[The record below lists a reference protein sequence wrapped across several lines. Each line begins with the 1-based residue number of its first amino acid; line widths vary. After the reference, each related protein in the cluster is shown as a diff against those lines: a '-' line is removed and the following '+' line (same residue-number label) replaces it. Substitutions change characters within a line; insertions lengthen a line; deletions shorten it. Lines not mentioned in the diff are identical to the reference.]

1 MSSERARPAI
11 LVGLIGVALAV
22 AYVATVRVAGSR
34 DLLVRRPLLDGVV
47 PVQAYRWVSP
57 PAALRAQNKR
67 PASGTFAIPLA
78 PRTGSPAKV
87 FTTSDFQAS
96 LAIAQGAIKPPNGAT
111 SATLTITPLSARG
124 FPAGAGEALVAGNVY
139 RYRVTLQPGGA
150 AVTKFLVPGQVVLL
164 YPLPPKLTGYHHD
177 VLYSPDG
184 RSWTKLQS
192 IDSPT
197 QQLVQADADAPG
209 YFAAGQTLEVKA
221 GGGGRS
227 WGNLIVTVVVVAIV
241 AAIVIAIVVS
251 EIRLRSRRA
260 EGEWR
265 EAERQGGAGAAGRA
279 RADRRRRDRRRRP

>member
-1 MSSERARPAI
+1 M
-11 LVGLIGVALAV
+11 
-22 AYVATVRVAGSR
+22 
-34 DLLVRRPLLDGVV
+34 
-47 PVQAYRWVSP
+47 
-57 PAALRAQNKR
+57 
-67 PASGTFAIPLA
+67 
-78 PRTGSPAKV
+78 
-87 FTTSDFQAS
+87 
-96 LAIAQGAIKPPNGAT
+96 
-111 SATLTITPLSARG
+111 
-124 FPAGAGEALVAGNVY
+124 
-139 RYRVTLQPGGA
+139 
-150 AVTKFLVPGQVVLL
+150 PGQVVLF
-164 YPLPPKLTGYHHD
+164 YPAPPARTGYHHD
-177 VLYSPDG
+177 LLYSADG
-184 RSWTKLQS
+184 KSWTKLQS

-241 AAIVIAIVVS
+241 AAIVIAILVS

>member
-1 MSSERARPAI
+1 MTSRRSRQAVAAG
-11 LVGLIGVALAV
+11 VGVALAAV
-22 AYVATVRVAGSR
+22 YVATVVLAGSR
-34 DLLVRRPLLDGVV
+34 DLLVRRPLLDGFIT
-47 PVQAYRWVSP
+47 PQPYNWVRP
-57 PAALRAQNKR
+57 PAALRKQNKR
-67 PASGTFAIPLA
+67 PAAGTFTIPLA

-87 FTTSDFQAS
+87 VTTRDSQAS
-96 LAIAQGAIKPPNGAT
+96 LAIAQGAIKPSNGAA
-111 SATLTITPLSARG
+111 SATLSITPLASSG
-124 FPAGAGEALVAGNVY
+124 FPGAVGRALVVGNVY
-139 RYRVTLQPGGA
+139 RYAVTIEPGGTT
-150 AVTKFLVPGQVVLL
+150 VTKFLLPGQVVLF
-164 YPLPPKLTGYHHD
+164 YPAPPARTGYHHD
-177 VLYSPDG
+177 LLYSADG
-184 RSWTKLQS
+184 KSWTKLQS

-241 AAIVIAIVVS
+241 AAIVIAILVS